1 MPPSHT
7 HRENDLEAIRK
18 EIHELRTM
26 VTEIHAAFVGDTYR
40 PESGFVYRVAQ
51 LEAQTQEL
59 KENQRRT
66 KWYFAG
72 LSTAS
77 AGIATILQLL
87 F

>member
-18 EIHELRTM
+18 EIHTLRTM
-26 VTEIHAAFVGDTYR
+26 VTEIHAAGDTYR

-87 F
+87 L